1 MATWFLEVLHSP
13 VTFPSN
19 MIPLRPG
26 RTLIGRDP
34 TCDFRIADPRISTR
48 HCLIDIS
55 DNRVEIADLHSTN
68 GTFLDGARVQ
78 RKTWEPGQT
87 LGLGS
92 TQLRLLWMPF
102 PKEENGSSISLN
114 DSGFEFAVVSEQG
127 IPAAKA
133 TDSGEPKKI
142 ESLSRRLHVLQESVY
157 ALTGAP
163 SVPELLDR
171 MMQLL
176 FSAVHCDTGYMLV
189 TEPDNANAV
198 HAHLAYENG
207 RRKENLD
214 DKLYSRTLVS
224 KALENKAGFI
234 FDSDESGT
242 YATEQSA
249 SIFQLHIKTALC
261 CPIHSEGRVFGV
273 IYLDEKK
280 SGVKFS
286 AEDLELVMHVAGIAG
301 MAIEN
306 VELYRRLRAEVRIRE
321 HLKRF
326 VSPNVAEKIIAE
338 RGNGDFHLTS
348 RRMPISVVFA
358 DIRGF
363 TPLSE
368 DLPPLSVARVLNTY
382 FSRMSEV
389 VFQNGGTL
397 DKFIGD
403 CMMILFNAPFTHPD
417 HEVAAVK
424 TAVDMRRELLNILPE
439 LKRQGL
445 PEIRMGIGI
454 NTGEAVAGSIGT
466 DTRMEYTAVG
476 DVINTASRICG
487 IAKPDQIVVTESVYE
502 KVKDNFQ
509 TKMLGMVQLKGKS
522 QPIALYEI
530 VDNLTA

>member
-1 MATWFLEVLHSP
+1 
-13 VTFPSN
+13 
-19 MIPLRPG
+19 
-26 RTLIGRDP
+26 
-34 TCDFRIADPRISTR
+34 
-48 HCLIDIS
+48 
-55 DNRVEIADLHSTN
+55 
-68 GTFLDGARVQ
+68 
-78 RKTWEPGQT
+78 
-87 LGLGS
+87 
-92 TQLRLLWMPF
+92 
-102 PKEENGSSISLN
+102 
-114 DSGFEFAVVSEQG
+114 
-127 IPAAKA
+127 
-133 TDSGEPKKI
+133 
-142 ESLSRRLHVLQESVY
+142 
-157 ALTGAP
+157 
-163 SVPELLDR
+163 
-171 MMQLL
+171 
-176 FSAVHCDTGYMLV
+176 
-189 TEPDNANAV
+189 
-198 HAHLAYENG
+198 
-207 RRKENLD
+207 
-214 DKLYSRTLVS
+214 
-224 KALENKAGFI
+224 
-234 FDSDESGT
+234 
-242 YATEQSA
+242 
-249 SIFQLHIKTALC
+249 
-261 CPIHSEGRVFGV
+261 
-273 IYLDEKK
+273 
-280 SGVKFS
+280 
-286 AEDLELVMHVAGIAG
+286 MHVAGIAG

-502 KVKDNFQ
+502 KVKDHFQ